1 MLAKFKSLLSKK
13 LILSIIT
20 LFIIILSFAEI
31 SSKKDEATRLR
42 SLLEYIPRFKGRA
55 YSNKLNI
62 IYSNS
67 KFSCKASEDI
77 TAKEF
82 SFLSSSAYSI
92 CSDKIYENFELLA
105 QKINSEVEAQLEPKL
120 ISNVNFLKDF
130 KQVLFFAYNLA
141 YSIDAQEHKEN
152 KTITDSLYD
161 NVKLSFTQE
170 EILDNLATY
179 NFNLLEFVNED
190 LRILNQ
196 YLHTVM
202 DFNINQVKARI
213 NAIVENVEKA
223 LRGNKVYKRWLVGNS
238 AQIKNLIGIIWANAM
253 NLDFE

>member
-1 MLAKFKSLLSKK
+1 MLPNFKSLKLKP
-13 LILSIIT
+13 LILSVIT
-20 LFIIILSFAEI
+20 LLIISSIPET

-62 IYSNS
+62 NYENK
-67 KFSCKASEDI
+67 KFSCKAAENISP
-77 TAKEF
+77 KEF

-105 QKINSEVEAQLEPKL
+105 QKINSEVDALLEPKL
-120 ISNVNFLKDF
+120 ISKVNFLNDF

-141 YSIDAQEHKEN
+141 YSVDAEEHKLN
-152 KTITDSLYD
+152 KTVSSDFYD
-161 NVKLSFTQE
+161 KVKLSYTQSD
-170 EILDNLATY
+170 ILDNLPNY
-179 NFNLLEFVNED
+179 SFNILEFAVED

-196 YLHTVM
+196 YVHTVM
-202 DFNINQVKARI
+202 DFNINAVKGKL
-213 NAIVENVEKA
+213 NAIVDNIEKG
-223 LRGNKVYKRWLVGNS
+223 LRGNPLYKRWLVGNS
-238 AQIKNLIGIIWANAM
+238 AQIKHLIGIIWANAM